1 MQCYIGVGSNLGDRQ
16 GNIEAAI
23 QRLREAG
30 GIEVTKV
37 SSIYET
43 EPVGG
48 PQQPKYLNGVIAINT
63 ELEPRQLLLA
73 LQKIENQLGKQ
84 RSVKNGPRTIDLDI
98 LMYGEEE
105 IDEPDL
111 KIPHQRMHEREFVLK
126 PLRDIV
132 QG

>member
-111 KIPHQRMHEREFVLK
+111 KIPHPRMHEREFVLK